1 MENGS
6 SFPFYGFHT
15 PVPTRH
21 HPVNHRLLFLTRFH
35 QVNPGCFE
43 IFVSKQ
49 IGEQG
54 NIAAFFDKTLGK
66 PVAECMRMYHFRCHV
81 VGEGDG
87 LSWLRMPPGEMGEP
101 KRLRKMGP
109 WDLLEKGKPFE
120 GIGSE

>member
-1 MENGS
+1 MCFIYS
-6 SFPFYGFHT
+6 SLPGDY
-15 PVPTRH
+15 
-21 HPVNHRLLFLTRFH
+21 PVNNLILLAAGTT

-49 IGEQG
+49 VGEQG

-87 LSWLRMPPGEMGEP
+87 FELAADAAGGDGGTEAVEEDGTV
-101 KRLRKMGP
+101 GFV
-109 WDLLEKGKPFE
+109 EKGKPFE
-120 GIGSE
+120 GVGLE

>member
-1 MENGS
+1 MAVLS
-6 SFPFYGFHT
+6 PFMVFT
-15 PVPTRH
+15 RLCLPRH
-21 HPVNHRLLFLTRFH
+21 HPVNHCLLFLTRFH

-87 LSWLRMPPGEMGEP
+87 FELAADAAWRDGGTEAVEEDGTV
-101 KRLRKMGP
+101 GFV
-109 WDLLEKGKPFE
+109 EKGKPFE